1 MKHDF
6 AHLTV
11 AAVESIHQEAL
22 AAHGGSAGLRD
33 HSLLESAILAPR
45 ASMFGEPLIR
55 DPLEIAAAYLYYI
68 CLNHPFIDGNKRAA
82 LGACLVFL
90 DLNGL
95 LSDPSAPAKS
105 PDAWERLVLDVAAG
119 NMDRMTATA
128 RLRDLL
134 HKNPAA

>member
-11 AAVESIHQEAL
+11 AAVEAIHEEAL

-33 HSLLESAILAPR
+33 RSLLESAVLAPQ
-45 ASMFGEPLIR
+45 ASMFGEPLMR

-90 DLNGL
+90 DLNDL
-95 LSDPSAPAKS
+95 LPAPSAPAES
-105 PDAWERLVLDVAAG
+105 PDAWEQLVLDVAAG
-119 NMDRMTATA
+119 NIDRIAATT
-128 RLRDLL
+128 RLRGLL
-134 HKNPAA
+134 RDATPA